1 MLNTDTKN
9 YMTIQWNGGLRY
21 YKEDSQSYNNMIEL
35 IEKMQQI
42 EANPKRLDYYKKK
55 LNQQKRS
62 NIWAWA
68 YTGFSFIYD
77 VFKSAILFDVVEF
90 VHD

>member
-35 IEKMQQI
+35 IESNKI
-42 EANPKRLDYYKKK
+42 APNNIRDAINRGESEEARL
-55 LNQQKRS
+55 L
-62 NIWAWA
+62 
-68 YTGFSFIYD
+68 
-77 VFKSAILFDVVEF
+77 
-90 VHD
+90 